1 MRRMTTSPAATP
13 ESRTFTTIGVI
24 GLGTMGAGIA
34 EVFARTGY
42 AVVGVE
48 KDEDALA
55 RGRQY
60 LEHSTT
66 RAVKREKL
74 TEAEQA
80 ELLGRITFSTSLEDV
95 AGADLVVEAVVESLE
110 TKKALFRQLDAIV
123 GPETILATNTS
134 SLSVTEISTANSSP
148 GRVIGV
154 HFFNPAPVQQLV
166 EIVRTV
172 VTEEQVLEDVQALMV
187 ELGKTPVV
195 CGDKAGFIA
204 NTLLFGYLNH
214 AVSMYEGRY
223 ATREDIDAAMRFGCG
238 YPMGPLA
245 LLDLIGLDTAYE
257 ILETMYRQGRDRLHA
272 PSPIL
277 KQMVTAGWLGRK
289 TGRGFYTYEAPDS
302 PVVVADDRTPSAD
315 EKPQLRHDIKQ
326 VGVVGTGTMAT
337 GIVEVFAKSGYDVL
351 YVGRS
356 ADKVDGVVAAITK
369 SFDKQIQ
376 RGRSTEEAK
385 AEVLARLTGSTSL
398 EDLEDVDIVVE
409 AIAED
414 LAIKT
419 TLFENLD
426 EICKPGA
433 ILATTTSS
441 LPIIA
446 CAQATSRPQDV
457 IGMHFFNPAPIMKL
471 VEVVST
477 VATDD
482 DVTET
487 TRALVAEDRQG
498 RGLLRRPR
506 GLHRQRAAL
515 PLPQRR
521 GADAR
526 GALRHRR
533 RHRHRHEAGLR
544 AADGS
549 LRAARRG
556 RQRRVAGDPARALPG
571 VPRARLRAGA
581 AARAPGH
588 RRLPRAARPSAGS
601 GTTQRAEACRRDT
614 RTGCGIRPSDSHSAV
629 SRRLTAAGSPAAPCG
644 RGCRGW
650 RAGRSR
656 R

>member
-1 MRRMTTSPAATP
+1 MTTSQAP
-13 ESRTFTTIGVI
+13 EARTFSTIGVI

-34 EVFARTGY
+34 EVFARNGY

-48 KDEDALA
+48 KDEDGLA

-60 LEHSTT
+60 LEHSTA
-66 RAVKREKL
+66 RAVKREKM

-80 ELLGRITFSTSLEDV
+80 ELLGRITFSTSLKDLAE
-95 AGADLVVEAVVESLE
+95 ADLVVEAVVESLE
-110 TKKALFRQLDAIV
+110 TKKAIFRDLDAIV
-123 GPETILATNTS
+123 SPDAVLATNTS
-134 SLSVTEISTANSSP
+134 SLSVTEISTANARP
-148 GRVIGV
+148 GRVIGI
-154 HFFNPAPVQQLV
+154 HFFNPAPVQNLV

-172 VTEEQVLEDVQALMV
+172 VTEDQVLADTKALV
-187 ELGKTPVV
+187 EALGKNPVV

-223 ATREDIDAAMRFGCG
+223 ASREDIDAAMRFGCG

-289 TGRGFYTYEAPDS
+289 TGRGFYTYESPDS
-302 PVVVADDRTPSAD
+302 PVVVPDDRTPSAD
-315 EKPQLRHDIKQ
+315 EKPELRHEIRQ
-326 VGVVGTGTMAT
+326 VGVVGTGTMAS
-337 GIVEVFAKSGYDVL
+337 GIVEVFAKAGYDVL
-351 YVGRS
+351 FVGRS
-356 ADKVDGVVAAITK
+356 QEKVDGVVAAVTRN
-369 SFDKQIQ
+369 FDKQIQ
-376 RGRSTEEAK
+376 RGRATEEAK

-398 EDLEDVDIVVE
+398 DDLANADIVVE

-457 IGMHFFNPAPIMKL
+457 IGMHFFNPAPVMKL

-477 VATDD
+477 VVTSD

-487 TRALVAEDRQG
+487 TRALCDRVGKVAVSCGDRAGFIVNALLFPYLNDAVKMLEAHYATADDIDTAMKQG
-498 RGLLRRPR
+498 C
-506 GLHRQRAAL
+506 AL
-515 PLPQRR
+515 PMGPFELLDVVGNDVSLAIQRELYLEFREPGFAPAPLLEHLVTAGYLGRKTKR
-521 GADAR
+521 GF
-526 GALRHRR
+526 
-533 RHRHRHEAGLR
+533 
-544 AADGS
+544 
-549 LRAARRG
+549 
-556 RQRRVAGDPARALPG
+556 
-571 VPRARLRAGA
+571 
-581 AARAPGH
+581 
-588 RRLPRAARPSAGS
+588 
-601 GTTQRAEACRRDT
+601 RDYS
-614 RTGCGIRPSDSHSAV
+614 IR
-629 SRRLTAAGSPAAPCG
+629 
-644 RGCRGW
+644 
-650 RAGRSR
+650 
-656 R
+656 